1 MILYIWF
8 ANEVFAKGITGIVNN
23 KDYVITSGIY
33 KGGKAV
39 SIDVRDKVPSIP
51 IDTVYL
57 SINYKKDIKI
67 KTTFPKIPATVKYLE
82 LNKLQDS
89 KIPQLNKTLDTLVI
103 EKCPNLKTLN
113 DLSYIMDLE
122 SLNIYNCKNLQ
133 RIMSKNLPR
142 NITGIVV
149 HGAALKSFP
158 ANLPISLEYIDF
170 SNSGLK
176 EVVRKKKR
184 GWLDYLVNLYDIVY

>member
-1 MILYIWF
+1 MIRYIWF
-8 ANEVFAKGITGIVNN
+8 DRIFTTGVTGIVNN

-33 KGGKAV
+33 KGEKAV

-57 SINYKKDIKI
+57 SINYKKDTKI
-67 KTTFPKIPATVKYLE
+67 KTTFPKIPGTVKYLE
-82 LNKLQDS
+82 LNKLQDN
-89 KIPQLNKTLDTLVI
+89 KLPKLNKTLDTLYI
-103 EKCPNLKTLN
+103 KDCPNLKTLN
-113 DLSYIMDLE
+113 DISYIMDLDY
-122 SLNIYNCKNLQ
+122 LKIYNCKNLQ

-142 NITGIVV
+142 NITIVSIY
-149 HGAALKSFP
+149 GASLKSFP
-158 ANLPISLEYIDF
+158 TNLPVSLELIDF

-184 GWLDYLVNLYDIVY
+184 GWLDYLVNLRRFSY